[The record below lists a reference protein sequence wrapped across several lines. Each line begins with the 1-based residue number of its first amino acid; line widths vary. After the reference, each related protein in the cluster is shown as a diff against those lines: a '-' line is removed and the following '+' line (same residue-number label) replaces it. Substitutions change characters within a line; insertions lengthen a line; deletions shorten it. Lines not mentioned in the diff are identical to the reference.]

1 MSLKDLLAKMLAKG
15 FATKSEQAEVATAV
29 EGADDATKAEL
40 ATEIAE
46 VAQLPEEAETEIDEE
61 TLKALVTGKLSEVV
75 KNAETEMAKKIETMS
90 NDMVSK
96 FMAGVKSNRK
106 TATATPVAKGKFE
119 ESKSF
124 FKSLFQNDMAS
135 LKAAGYLDT
144 ATAGTAGYLVPP
156 AEFIAEVYRIAETE
170 YGVARREMRYI
181 PKSGAGDTITVP
193 ALGTSVSSFW
203 TGQGVAKTSTEPS
216 FNLPTITLKKL
227 AAIVP
232 WTDEFEED
240 MGVNAVQL
248 LATLFAESLAKMED
262 EAFFKGDGSAG
273 YGSFTGILNNTSVN
287 EVALTSA
294 SIEDITAEKLLDMQD
309 ETPAGA
315 LQGAKYYMHRSVLSI
330 VRKLRENNDG
340 TGAFIYQAPGA
351 GQPATLWNVPVE
363 IVEAMPAVSDDAAE
377 TAFVIFGNLKNTCII
392 SDKGNIALKVFDS
405 GVVRNVGNNADLN
418 LITQDMK
425 ALRVVRRVGFTV
437 ALPAGITVL
446 KTGASS

>member
-1 MSLKDLLAKMLAKG
+1 MNLKDLLTSLLTKG

-29 EGADDATKAEL
+29 EDADDATKAEL

-46 VAQLPEEAETEIDEE
+46 VAKLPEESEDNLDEE
-61 TLKALVTGKLSEVV
+61 ALKALVTGRVNEIAKS
-75 KNAETEMAKKIETMS
+75 ATEKAFEKMS
-90 NDMVSK
+90 DELVSK
-96 FMAGVKSNRK
+96 FMAGVKENRK
-106 TATATPVAKGKFE
+106 TAVATPVVKGKFE

-124 FKSLFQNDMAS
+124 FKSLFQGDMSS

-144 ATAGTAGYLVPP
+144 ATPGTAGYLVPP

-216 FNLPTITLKKL
+216 FNLPTVTLKKL

-240 MGVNAVQL
+240 MGVNAIQL

-262 EAFFKGDGSAG
+262 EAFFKGDGTST
-273 YGSFTGILNNTSVN
+273 YGGFTGILNT
-287 EVALTSA
+287 VATNDVTLASA
-294 SIEDITAEKLLDMQD
+294 SIEDLTAEKLLDMQD

-330 VRKLRENNDG
+330 VRKLRTNNG
-340 TGAFIYQAPGA
+340 TGDFIYQAPGA
-351 GQPATLWNVPVE
+351 GQPATIWNYPVE
-363 IVEAMPAVSDDAAE
+363 IVEAMPSVSDDDAD
-377 TAFVIFGNLKNTCII
+377 TAFIIFGNLKNTCII

-405 GVVRNVGNNADLN
+405 GVVRNVGNSADLN

-437 ALPAGITVL
+437 ALPKGITVL

>member
-1 MSLKDLLAKMLAKG
+1 MNLKDLLAKMLAKG

-46 VAQLPEEAETEIDEE
+46 VAKLPEESEDNLDEE
-61 TLKALVTGKLSEVV
+61 ALKALVTGRVNEIAKS
-75 KNAETEMAKKIETMS
+75 ATEKAFEKMS
-90 NDMVSK
+90 DELVSK
-96 FMAGVKSNRK
+96 FMAGVKDNRK
-106 TATATPVAKGKFE
+106 TAIATPVAKGKFE

-262 EAFFKGDGSAG
+262 EAFFKGDGTSG
-273 YGSFTGILNNTSVN
+273 FGGFTGILNNTSVN

-351 GQPATLWNVPVE
+351 GQPATLWNQPVE
-363 IVEAMPAVSDDAAE
+363 IVEAMPSVSDDDSE
-377 TAFVIFGNLKNTCII
+377 TPFVIFGNLKNTCII

>member
-1 MSLKDLLAKMLAKG
+1 MNLKDLLTSLLAKG

-46 VAQLPEEAETEIDEE
+46 VAKLPEESEDNLDEE
-61 TLKALVTGKLSEVV
+61 ALKALVTGRVNEIAKS
-75 KNAETEMAKKIETMS
+75 ATEKAFEKMS
-90 NDMVSK
+90 DELVSK
-96 FMAGVKSNRK
+96 FMAGVKENRK
-106 TATATPVAKGKFE
+106 TAVATPVAKGKFE

-124 FKSLFQNDMAS
+124 FKSLFQGDMSS

-144 ATAGTAGYLVPP
+144 ATPGTAGYLVPP

-216 FNLPTITLKKL
+216 FTLPTVTLKKL

-240 MGVNAVQL
+240 MGVNAIQL

-262 EAFFKGDGSAG
+262 EAFFKGDGTST
-273 YGSFTGILNNTSVN
+273 YGGFTGILNTVTTND
-287 EVALTSA
+287 VALTSA
-294 SIEDITAEKLLDMQD
+294 SIEDLTAEKLLDMQD

-330 VRKLRENNDG
+330 VRKLRTNNG
-340 TGAFIYQAPGA
+340 TGDFIYQAPGA
-351 GQPATLWNVPVE
+351 GQPATIWNYPVE
-363 IVEAMPAVSDDAAE
+363 IVEAMPSVSDDDAD
-377 TAFVIFGNLKNTCII
+377 TAFIIFGNLKNTCII

-405 GVVRNVGNNADLN
+405 GVVRNVGNSADLN

-437 ALPAGITVL
+437 ALPTGITVL

>member
-1 MSLKDLLAKMLAKG
+1 MNLKDLLTSLLAKG

-46 VAQLPEEAETEIDEE
+46 VAKLPEESEDNLDEE
-61 TLKALVTGKLSEVV
+61 ALKALVTGRVNEIAKS
-75 KNAETEMAKKIETMS
+75 ATEKAFEKMS
-90 NDMVSK
+90 DELVSK
-96 FMAGVKSNRK
+96 FMAGVKENRK
-106 TATATPVAKGKFE
+106 TAVATPVAKGKFE

-124 FKSLFQNDMAS
+124 FKSLFQNDMSS

-144 ATAGTAGYLVPP
+144 ATPGTAGYLVPP

-216 FNLPTITLKKL
+216 FTLPTVTLKKL

-240 MGVNAVQL
+240 MGVNAIQL

-262 EAFFKGDGSAG
+262 EAFFKGDGTST
-273 YGSFTGILNNTSVN
+273 YGGFTGILNTVATND
-287 EVALTSA
+287 VALTSA
-294 SIEDITAEKLLDMQD
+294 SIEDLTAEKLLDMQD

-315 LQGAKYYMHRSVLSI
+315 LQGSKYYMHRSVLSI
-330 VRKLRENNDG
+330 VRKLRTNNG
-340 TGAFIYQAPGA
+340 TGDFIYQAPGA
-351 GQPATLWNVPVE
+351 GQPATIWNYPVE
-363 IVEAMPAVSDDAAE
+363 IVEAMPSVSDDDAD
-377 TAFVIFGNLKNTCII
+377 TAFIIFGNLKNTCII

-405 GVVRNVGNNADLN
+405 GVVRNVGNSADLN

-437 ALPAGITVL
+437 ALPKGITVL

>member
-1 MSLKDLLAKMLAKG
+1 MNLKDLLAKLLAKG

-46 VAQLPEEAETEIDEE
+46 VAKLPEESEDNLDEE
-61 TLKALVTGKLSEVV
+61 ALKALVTGRVNEIAKS
-75 KNAETEMAKKIETMS
+75 ATEKAFEKMS
-90 NDMVSK
+90 DELVSK
-96 FMAGVKSNRK
+96 FMAGVKENRK
-106 TATATPVAKGKFE
+106 TAVATPVAKGKFE

-124 FKSLFQNDMAS
+124 FKSLFQNDMTS

-144 ATAGTAGYLVPP
+144 ATPGTAGYLVPP

-216 FNLPTITLKKL
+216 FNLPTVTLKKL

-240 MGVNAVQL
+240 MGVNAIQL

-262 EAFFKGDGSAG
+262 EAFFKGDGTST
-273 YGSFTGILNNTSVN
+273 YGGFTGILNNTSTNDV
-287 EVALTSA
+287 VLASA
-294 SIEDITAEKLLDMQD
+294 SIEDLTAEKLLDMQD

-330 VRKLRENNDG
+330 VRKLRTNSG
-340 TGAFIYQAPGA
+340 TGDFIYQAPGA
-351 GQPATLWNVPVE
+351 GQPATIWNYPVE
-363 IVEAMPAVSDDAAE
+363 IVEAMPSVSDDDAD

-405 GVVRNVGNNADLN
+405 GVVRNVGNSTDLN

-437 ALPAGITVL
+437 ALPNGITVL

>member
-1 MSLKDLLAKMLAKG
+1 MNLKDLLAKLLAKG

-46 VAQLPEEAETEIDEE
+46 VAKLPEESEDNLDEE
-61 TLKALVTGKLSEVV
+61 ALKALVTGRVNEIAKS
-75 KNAETEMAKKIETMS
+75 ATEKAFEKMS
-90 NDMVSK
+90 DELVSK
-96 FMAGVKSNRK
+96 FMAGVKENRK
-106 TATATPVAKGKFE
+106 TAVATPVAKGKFE

-135 LKAAGYLDT
+135 LKASGYLDT
-144 ATAGTAGYLVPP
+144 ATPGTAGYLVPP

-203 TGQGVAKTSTEPS
+203 TGQGSTKTSTEPS
-216 FNLPTITLKKL
+216 FNLPTVTLKKL

-240 MGVNAVQL
+240 MGVNAIQL

-262 EAFFKGDGSAG
+262 EAFFKGDGTST
-273 YGSFTGILNNTSVN
+273 YGGFTGILNTATTNDVTL
-287 EVALTSA
+287 ASA
-294 SIEDITAEKLLDMQD
+294 SIEDLTAEKLLDMQD

-330 VRKLRENNDG
+330 VRKLRTNNG
-340 TGAFIYQAPGA
+340 TGDFIYQAPGA
-351 GQPATLWNVPVE
+351 GQPATIWNYPVE
-363 IVEAMPAVSDDAAE
+363 IVEAMPSVSDDDAD

-405 GVVRNVGNNADLN
+405 GVVRNVGNSADLN

-437 ALPAGITVL
+437 ALPKGITVL